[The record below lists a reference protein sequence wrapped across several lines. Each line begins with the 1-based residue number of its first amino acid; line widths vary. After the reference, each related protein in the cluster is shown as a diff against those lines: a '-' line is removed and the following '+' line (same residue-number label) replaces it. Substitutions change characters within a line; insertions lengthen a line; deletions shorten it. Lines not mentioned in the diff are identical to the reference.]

1 MMRSGVVRRHGRR
14 RVQQPSRRSSAN
26 GSKAAVG
33 LRNAAQARAAI
44 AAELAVKS
52 TQLGWWNRRSKFDA
66 PFEHR
71 RIDHIADDSL
81 IKRPGHFD
89 SHGKSEADHTPI
101 IWKVAAVTGEVNQ
114 DQSQAQRTLFVGV
127 FGGLQRVSMRDGLCR
142 TFFAAVLV
150 ATRVSGRLFLFL
162 CRGNHEIGRSDAVLV
177 RPGDFLAIGV
187 TAAVVPAFLR
197 RGTAARVVLA
207 GKGSRAVFGDA
218 RDDRDPGTSHQK

>member
-1 MMRSGVVRRHGRR
+1 MRCGVVRRHGRR
-14 RVQQPSRRSSAN
+14 RVPKPSRRSSAN

-33 LRNAAQARAAI
+33 LRNAAQERAAI
-44 AAELAVKS
+44 AAESAVKS
-52 TQLGWWNRRSKFDA
+52 TQLGGWNRRSKFDA

-71 RIDHIADDSL
+71 HIDHIADDSL

-89 SHGKSEADHTPI
+89 PYGQSDPDQTPK

-114 DQSQAQRTLFVGV
+114 YQSQSQRTPFVGV
-127 FGGLQRVSMRDGLCR
+127 FCGLRSVSMRDGLCR

-150 ATRVSGRLFLFL
+150 ATRVSGRLVLFL
-162 CRGNHEIGRSDAVLV
+162 CRRNHEVGRSDAVLV
-177 RPGDFLAIGV
+177 RPGDFFAIGV

-207 GKGSRAVFGDA
+207 GKGPRAVFGDA